1 MFGVNQGGT
10 LSPLLFRKY
19 LADMSKYLHELF
31 GIIVD
36 DNCIIAHILWAD
48 DLILFSDTA
57 EGLHKQMDG
66 LFQFCSNY
74 MIVKRT

>member
-1 MFGVNQGGT
+1 MYTKTKCKVKTKDGLSPEIDNMFGVNQGGT

-36 DNCIIAHILWAD
+36 
-48 DLILFSDTA
+48 F
-57 EGLHKQMDG
+57 
-66 LFQFCSNY
+66 F
-74 MIVKRT
+74 